1 MVDYR
6 RVGIVRVVVCAAIA
20 AIVSRGE
27 CAELPKEIRV
37 LSYNI
42 HKGVGMD
49 DKIDLLRTAKVLLTE
64 RPDIV
69 ALQAVDQN
77 TGRSG
82 GVDQAAALG
91 KLTGM
96 KAVFSRAID
105 FDGGAYGNAVLTK
118 FPVRSEETVK
128 LKLFEQPNPERAEQ
142 RSLQVVELGEKD
154 GPRFVFLCTSFDY
167 RPGNEERMASAKT
180 INELIRKRGDEL
192 AILAGTLNFYPG
204 FDVPREFA
212 KEWKIAG
219 VDSEG
224 AKFLSDGVGKRP
236 RFQFTYPSDHPTF
249 AANYIMCRPA
259 ARWQVVEL
267 RVLDEK
273 VASNHRPVLAV
284 LRRVEKEQAEQEKK

>member
-1 MVDYR
+1 MTLV
-6 RVGIVRVVVCAAIA
+6 VRVMICASFVAGGVRGA
-20 AIVSRGE
+20 A
-27 CAELPKEIRV
+27 AELPKDIRV
-37 LSYNI
+37 ITYNI

-49 DKIDLLRTAKVLLTE
+49 SKTDLLRIAKVLLSE

-69 ALQAVDQN
+69 ALQAVDQK
-77 TGRSG
+77 TGRSN

-96 KAVFSRAID
+96 KAVFSRAMD
-105 FDGGAYGNAVLTK
+105 FDRGGYGNAVLTK
-118 FPVRSEETVK
+118 LPVRSEETVK
-128 LKLFEQPNPERAEQ
+128 LKVFEQPMPEKAEQ
-142 RSLQVVELGEKD
+142 RALQVVELGEKN
-154 GPRFVFLCTSFDY
+154 GPGLLFLCTSLDY
-167 RPGNEERMASAKT
+167 RAANEERMASAKT
-180 INELIRKRGDEL
+180 INELIRKRGDVL

-212 KEWKIAG
+212 KEWTIAG

-224 AKFLSDGVGKRP
+224 AKVLAEGIGKSP
-236 RFQFTYPSDHPTF
+236 RFQATYPADHPTF
-249 AANYIMCRPA
+249 SANYLMCRPA

-284 LRRVEKEQAEQEKK
+284 LRRVNDEKK

>member
-6 RVGIVRVVVCAAIA
+6 RVGVVRVLVCAAIV
-20 AIVSRGE
+20 AIALRSAS
-27 CAELPKEIRV
+27 AELPKEIRV

-49 DKIDLLRTAKVLLTE
+49 DKIDLLRIAKVLLTE

-77 TGRSG
+77 TGRSK
-82 GVDQAAALG
+82 GVDQAAVLG

-96 KAVFSRAID
+96 KAVFSRAMD

-128 LKLFEQPNPERAEQ
+128 LKMFPEPQPNKAEQ

-154 GPRFVFLCTSFDY
+154 GPGLLFLCTSLDY
-167 RPGNEERMASAKT
+167 RPDNAERMDSART
-180 INELIRKRGDEL
+180 INELVEKRGGEP

-204 FDVPREFA
+204 FEVPREFA
-212 KEWKIAG
+212 KMWQIAG
-219 VDSEG
+219 VDSAG
-224 AKFLSDGVGKRP
+224 TKFLTERIGKGP
-236 RFQFTYPSDHPTF
+236 KFPLTYPANKPTF
-249 AANYIMCRPA
+249 SANYVMYRPA

-284 LRRVEKEQAEQEKK
+284 LRRVEKDSATNDPK

>member
-1 MVDYR
+1 MTLARRLIICAVMVAA
-6 RVGIVRVVVCAAIA
+6 GVRGDCAD
-20 AIVSRGE
+20 
-27 CAELPKEIRV
+27 LPKEIRV
-37 LSYNI
+37 ITYNI
-42 HKGVGMD
+42 HKGEGMD
-49 DKIDLLRTAKVLLTE
+49 GKTDLLRIAKVLLSE

-77 TGRSG
+77 TGRSKG
-82 GVDQAAALG
+82 LDQAAAMG
-91 KLTGM
+91 KLMGM
-96 KAVFSRAID
+96 KAVFSRAIE
-105 FDGGAYGNAVLTK
+105 FNGGAYGNAVLTK
-118 FPVRSEETVK
+118 LPVRSEETVK

-142 RSLQVVELGEKD
+142 RALQVVELGEK
-154 GPRFVFLCTSFDY
+154 GSPGLLVLCTSLDY
-167 RPGNEERMASAKT
+167 RPTNDERMASAKT

-224 AKFLSDGVGKRP
+224 AKFLAEGIGKGP
-236 RFQFTYPSDHPTF
+236 RFQATYPSDRPTF
-249 AANYIMCRPA
+249 SANYIMCRPA

-267 RVLDEK
+267 RVIEEK

-284 LRRVEKEQAEQEKK
+284 LRRVEKEENKK